1 MRIWIINYYTGAP
14 DEVGNQ
20 RYIKL
25 ARCFLDAGCEV
36 HTFNAGLI
44 SKIEDSEFHGK
55 NFLRRDYGDYK
66 FVHVRVPGFE
76 GNGIKRMLSIW
87 KFARRIL
94 KGRKKFDQPDVIL
107 QNIHP
112 PFDYPIVRLARKF
125 KCRYIAEAWDLW
137 PDDFVAFGLVGKNNP
152 AMKLAYAIEKKYYYA
167 ADDIV
172 FTFLGAFDY
181 LKRQGWMKEQGG
193 KIDSAH
199 LHYINNGIDLDK
211 FDKDKLAYSRSDVDL
226 NDSSIKKII
235 YLGSINKANNVI
247 TLINAAASMQDLPQY
262 KFFIYGDGACRVELE
277 QYVKNNHINNVVFKE
292 KWIPL
297 EECAWVVSQATVNV
311 MNYEKNFGRWGVSA
325 GKMFQYLAAGKPIVC
340 NINIPYDNVI
350 RDNDLGVCENI
361 TSPEEFARAIR
372 KLAEQPNEEYNAMCK
387 RVREVAK
394 RFDYKVLAA
403 EELKIIDAY
412 RAD

>member
-1 MRIWIINYYTGAP
+1 MKIWIVNYYTSPTCSNPRYLELAKYFTAAGHEVLTFYANYNSEDNAP
-14 DEVGNQ
+14 LFQLKTVDDLDFVEVKAPHFVGN
-20 RYIKL
+20 
-25 ARCFLDAGCEV
+25 GV
-36 HTFNAGLI
+36 
-44 SKIEDSEFHGK
+44 
-55 NFLRRDYGDYK
+55 
-66 FVHVRVPGFE
+66 
-76 GNGIKRMLSIW
+76 KRMLSIR
-87 KFARRIL
+87 KFAQIIL
-94 KGRKKFDQPDVIL
+94 KCHKQFERPDVIL

-112 PFDYPIVRLARKF
+112 PFDYPIVKLAKKL
-125 KCRYIAEAWDLW
+125 KCKYIAEAWDLW

-152 AMKLAYAIEKKYYYA
+152 AMKMAYAIEKKYYYA

-172 FTFLGAFDY
+172 FTFLGSFDY

-193 KIDSAH
+193 KIDPAH

-211 FDKDKLAYSRSDVDL
+211 FDRDRLAHPRSDVDI

-235 YLGSINKANNVI
+235 YLGSINKANNVK
-247 TLINAAASMQDLPQY
+247 TLIDAAASMQDLPQY
-262 KFFIYGDGACRVELE
+262 RFFIYGDGAYRDELE
-277 QYVKNNHINNVVFKE
+277 QYVKDKHINNVVFKE

-340 NINIPYDNVI
+340 NINIAYDNVI
-350 RDNDLGVCENI
+350 KDNNLGVSSNI
-361 TSPEEFARAIR
+361 QTVEDFVFAIR
-372 KLAEQPNEEYNAMCK
+372 SLAEQPQASYDAMCE